1 MLGRLFPRV
10 MDNDY
15 RGYWLA
21 VWLLVPLVLLKLV
34 MGFNVAG
41 LNLWISNRRIAIS
54 ADGLALDSYGAEAA
68 SVVMFMFA
76 SWGLMLLVLSLLGLL
91 VLVRYRAMIPLMYL
105 LLGIEQFGRKA
116 IGLVQPIV
124 SSAAKTEG
132 LSPAFLINTGFM
144 AVLLIGFVLSILTR
158 PSAASQ
164 AAEATS

>member
-10 MDNDY
+10 IDNDY
-15 RGYWLA
+15 RGWWLA

-41 LNLWISNRRIAIS
+41 LNPLISNRQIAIS
-54 ADGLALDSYGAEAA
+54 ADGFAVDSYGVEAA

-76 SWGLMLLVLSLLGLL
+76 SWGLILLVLNLLALL

-124 SSAAKTEG
+124 STAAKAEG

-144 AVLLIGFVLSILTR
+144 AVIVVGFVLSLALRRTH
-158 PSAASQ
+158 AAQ
-164 AAEATS
+164 AEAVQS

>member
-10 MDNDY
+10 IDNDY

-41 LNLWISNRRIAIS
+41 LNPWISNRQIAIS
-54 ADGLALDSYGAEAA
+54 ADGFALASYGPEGS
-68 SVVMFMFA
+68 SVVIFMFA
-76 SWGLMLLVLSLLGLL
+76 SWGLMLLLLSLLGFV

-105 LLGIEQFGRKA
+105 LLALEQFGRKA
-116 IGLVQPIV
+116 IGLAQPIV
-124 SSAAKTEG
+124 SAAKVEG

-144 AVLLIGFVLSILTR
+144 AVLLIGFLLSL
-158 PSAASQ
+158 
-164 AAEATS
+164 ATPRRYGR

>member
-10 MDNDY
+10 IDNDY
-15 RGYWLA
+15 RGWWLA

-34 MGFNVAG
+34 MGFNVSG
-41 LNLWISNRRIAIS
+41 LNPWISNREIAIN
-54 ADGLALDSYGAEAA
+54 ADGFALDSYGPEAA

-76 SWGLMLLVLSLLGLL
+76 SWGVMLLVLSLLGLL

-116 IGLVQPIV
+116 IGLAQPIV
-124 SSAAKTEG
+124 SAAAESDG

-144 AVLLIGFVLSILTR
+144 AVLVIGFALSLAQR
-158 PSAASQ
+158 QGAGRQ
-164 AAEATS
+164 AEALS